1 MTHVRPT
8 VKDVS
13 RAIAVLED
21 CDCANPA
28 GHLPRVASNL
38 AYVAGPTVNIF
49 KVSKRDVSLMLASHG
64 ASAMTIERYAGKI
77 ARTMRSDFANH
88 SWSGTI

>member
-13 RAIAVLED
+13 RAIADLED
-21 CDCANPA
+21 NGIA
-28 GHLPRVASNL
+28 GTADRVARVASNL
-38 AYVAGPTVNIF
+38 AYTTGPTVNIF

-64 ASAMTIERYAGKI
+64 ASSITIERYARTI
-77 ARTMRSDFANH
+77 ASAMRADFANH